1 MKQRAAL
8 LRQAGTLKYT
18 RLLPLAHS
26 LSTLLEK
33 VNLKTCNMLSSL
45 EEEMVEREITAL
57 AAVAA
62 AAQGGFFKEH

>member
-1 MKQRAAL
+1 
-8 LRQAGTLKYT
+8 
-18 RLLPLAHS
+18 
-26 LSTLLEK
+26 LEK